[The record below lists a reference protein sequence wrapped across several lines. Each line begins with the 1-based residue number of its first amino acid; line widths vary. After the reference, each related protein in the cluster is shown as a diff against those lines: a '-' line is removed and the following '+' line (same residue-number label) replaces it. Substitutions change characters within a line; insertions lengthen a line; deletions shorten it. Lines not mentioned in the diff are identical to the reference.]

1 MDNNDQFDLQDSRRD
16 LRMDARNDIRTM
28 LFDLDGTIL
37 DTNEL
42 IITSFVES
50 LKGIVPAGFGRDHII
65 PSMGQPLIDQLKL
78 FSGLDEVDHLVS
90 AYREINLRL
99 HDEYVK
105 PFEQV
110 KEVLEQLHRNGIKL
124 GVVTTK
130 MRLTTEKGLKFV
142 GIFDYMDAI
151 VTIDDVVNA
160 KPHPE
165 PVLKA
170 MELLGADP
178 ATTLMLGDSTV
189 DIKSAVAAGAAAVG
203 VAWSLKGG
211 QILREAGA
219 DYVIDDMRELL
230 AFAGL
235 ERETLAER

>member
-1 MDNNDQFDLQDSRRD
+1 MAGN
-16 LRMDARNDIRTM
+16 IRTM
-28 LFDLDGTIL
+28 LFDLDGTIM

-42 IITSFVES
+42 IIRSFLES
-50 LKGIVPAGFGRDHII
+50 LDGVAEQGLSREHII
-65 PSMGQPLIDQLKL
+65 PRMGLTLQAQMQH
-78 FSGLDEVDHLVS
+78 FSGLEEVSHLVS
-90 AYREINLRL
+90 AYREVNLRL

-105 PFEQV
+105 SFPYV
-110 KEVLEQLHRNGIKL
+110 NEVLKNLHEQGIQI

-142 GIFDYMDAI
+142 GLYDYIDAI
-151 VTIDDVVNA
+151 VTVDDVINA

-165 PVLKA
+165 PVLMA
-170 MELLGADP
+170 MEQLGADP
-178 ATTLMLGDSTV
+178 ASTIMVGDSTV
-189 DIKSAVAAGAAAVG
+189 DIESAEAAGAVSVG

-219 DYVIDDMRELL
+219 QHIIEDMRELY

-235 ERETLAER
+235 EREKFAER

>member
-1 MDNNDQFDLQDSRRD
+1 MK
-16 LRMDARNDIRTM
+16 ARNDIRTM

-42 IITSFVES
+42 IITSFLEA
-50 LKGIVPAGFGRDHII
+50 LKGTVPEGFCRDHII
-65 PSMGQPLIDQLKL
+65 PSMGAPLVDQMRR
-78 FSGLDEVDHLVS
+78 FSGLEDVTHLVD
-90 AYREINLRL
+90 AYREVNLRL
-99 HDEYVK
+99 HDDYVK
-105 PFEQV
+105 PFEAV
-110 KEVLEQLHRNGIKL
+110 KEVLERLQANGIKL

-130 MRLTTEKGLKFV
+130 MRLTTERGLRFV
-142 GIFDYMDAI
+142 GIHAYMDAVI
-151 VTIDDVVNA
+151 TIDDVKNA

-189 DIKSAVAAGAAAVG
+189 DMQSAVAAGALPVG
-203 VAWSLKGG
+203 VAWSMKGC
-211 QILREAGA
+211 QILRDAGA
-219 DYVIDDMRELL
+219 AYVIDDMRELY